1 VDAAEVVVSHVK
13 AHGRRRKPNAVQQDR
28 KLRER
33 LAVAYADPSI
43 DINIQI
49 GNLQALVTWVK
60 EGRTPPGVKP
70 VLTVVENKAG

>member
-1 VDAAEVVVSHVK
+1 MAAAKHAPK
-13 AHGRRRKPNAVQQDR
+13 RRRPNAAQQDR

-43 DINIQI
+43 EINIQI

-60 EGRTPPGVKP
+60 EGRMPPGVKP
-70 VLTVVENKAG
+70 VLTVVENKAV